1 MHQQATA
8 AAAAALQSKQ
18 PAADADAAAAAVPD
32 DDIALQADDAAAAGE
47 TDCITQDDL
56 YSAALGS
63 GTASAAKAPASAGGI
78 PAAAAAAPGDAY
90 TGLNCNGDAT
100 VDLSAFQSQLAAA
113 QQHQRHQQQKQDG
126 TGWSDWGSA
135 KGSTPSPEPQHPP
148 HAKHHPLPTGCKF
161 WLQFSGSIHVLC
173 LSEVKY
179 AMMAQSVVGV
189 PGAMTLLCNLSTTVD
204 FGLDTTQELEGL
216 PAWLRDYMVG
226 ASQEIYKLAA
236 FPSTLVGR
244 SMKEA
249 AGFIFDSCHAV
260 LLALEPTQGLQ
271 RHRLIVGDLEQV
283 CTEAMGCMFD
293 VCLVS
298 RCA

>member
-18 PAADADAAAAAVPD
+18 PAADADAAAAVPD

-47 TDCITQDDL
+47 TDCITQDGL

-63 GTASAAKAPASAGGI
+63 GTASAAKAPASASRI
-78 PAAAAAAPGDAY
+78 PAAAAAAAAAAGVAPGDAY
-90 TGLNCNGDAT
+90 TGRNCNGDAT

-113 QQHQRHQQQKQDG
+113 QQRQQYQQQKQDG

-204 FGLDTTQELEGL
+204 FGLDTTQKLEAL
-216 PAWLRDYMVG
+216 PPWLRDYMVG
-226 ASQEIYKLAA
+226 ASQEIYQLVA

-271 RHRLIVGDLEQV
+271 RHRLIVADLEQV
-283 CTEAMGCMFD
+283 GGCD
-293 VCLVS
+293 G
-298 RCA
+298 